1 MTNTYNHPPENISIL
16 TTTPVPLHKKKK
28 KKKNFCKVRVVYTDG
43 FIEEGTVDVA
53 LNEMTNEKSYFQR
66 RESEFATRYKKKNQ
80 KRYSST

>member
-1 MTNTYNHPPENISIL
+1 MTNTYNQPQENVSIL
-16 TTTPVPLHKKKK
+16 TTTTPIPVPKK
-28 KKKNFCKVRVVYTDG
+28 KKKNFCKVRVIYTDG

-53 LNEMTNEKSYFQR
+53 LDEMTNEKSYFQR